1 MKKITSRI
9 LSVLLAMILTVS
21 VISVVPTKAETKVA
35 KAAYLTI
42 EKFTLGQGFLVYPTK
57 VEITEGDT
65 IKTVLDKVA
74 KEEKI
79 DLVYTT
85 TEYGTYLSGI
95 KNADSGKVNIPSE
108 ISAMGEFESYG
119 TKYPAPTNTNVR
131 PNTNENGLLS
141 EMTYTDMAG
150 WMVYLNNESSM
161 EGLAAKV
168 KDGDVIR
175 IQFSIYG
182 WGLDLGS
189 ADWTTGEKKIN
200 LANKDNLYKAIADFK
215 ANGTWKQ
222 SKSLEQLGNNAV
234 AVAGNYNGSQSQLD
248 GTAAALKALEAIF
261 EDGKKAQKAEDAKN
275 QAAPTVAKATVKRVS
290 NVKGCK
296 AKATVKTVKGASGYE
311 FKYATNSKLKNAVVV
326 STKKTSI
333 KTAKVK
339 KKKTVYVKVRAYVTK
354 NGAYYFGKWS
364 AAKSVKIKK

>member
-1 MKKITSRI
+1 M
-9 LSVLLAMILTVS
+9 
-21 VISVVPTKAETKVA
+21 
-35 KAAYLTI
+35 
-42 EKFTLGQGFLVYPTK
+42 
-57 VEITEGDT
+57 
-65 IKTVLDKVA
+65 DKVA

-200 LANKDNLYKAIADFK
+200 LANKDNLYKKIADFK
-215 ANGTWKQ
+215 NAEYMKR
-222 SKSLEQLGNNAV
+222 SKSLMQLSNNVVNV
-234 AVAGNYNGSQSQLD
+234 AEKYNASQQEID
-248 GTAAALKALEAIF
+248 GITEAFALLISIY
-261 EDGKKAQKAEDAKN
+261 EDGKNAQKEDDAQKAVT
-275 QAAPTVAKATVKRVS
+275 PTVAKTSVKTIR

-296 AKATVKTVKGASGYE
+296 AKATAKAVKGASGYE
-311 FKYATNSKLKNAVVV
+311 FKYATNKKLKNAVVIT
-326 STKKTSI
+326 TKKTTI
-333 KTAKVK
+333 KTAKVA
-339 KKKTVYVKVRAYVTK
+339 KKKTVYVKVRAYVAK

-364 AAKSVKIKK
+364 AKKSVKIKK